1 MKFFN
6 VTVTPDAIQETV
18 ETLRSTWL
26 SEGAKVERFE
36 SLLSDEFGFLNPVC
50 LNSGT
55 SALTLS
61 LALSGIG
68 PSDDVI
74 IPSQTFCATGLACLQ
89 LGAEPIFADIDPH
102 TGNITPES
110 IESRITHFTRAVIPV
125 HWGGYPCDLDE
136 IHAVARQ
143 HGLVVIEDAAHA
155 LGATYKGKPI
165 GSISQFTCFSF
176 QAIKHLTTGDG
187 GCLCCENE
195 KEAREAKA
203 LRWFGIDRMGSR
215 PSILGE
221 REFDIKRVGYKFHM
235 NDVAASIGLG
245 NLTGLKDRLERR
257 RRIGEKY
264 QHELSPAQGAI
275 LLEKRSDREHAYWLF
290 TMLVDRREDF
300 IRAMQGRNIPVS
312 VVHQGI
318 HKYSVFGTWET
329 PELPG
334 QHIFDT
340 KHICLPCHEG
350 LSDEQVDSVVEAVK
364 KGW

>member
-1 MKFFN
+1 MDFFN
-6 VTVTPDAIQETV
+6 VTVTKDAIQEVT

-26 SEGAKVERFE
+26 SEGKKVERFE
-36 SLLSDEFGFLNPVC
+36 GLLSDEYGLSNPVC

-55 SALTLS
+55 SALVLALS
-61 LALSGIG
+61 LAGVG

-89 LGAEPIFADIDPH
+89 VGAEPVFADIDPS
-102 TGNITPES
+102 TGNLSPKSLES
-110 IESRITHFTRAVIPV
+110 SITHFTRAVIPV

-136 IHAVARQ
+136 IHAVAQR

-155 LGATYKGKPI
+155 LGATYKGNPI

-187 GCLCCENE
+187 GCLCCEDT
-195 KEAREAKA
+195 KEAQQAKT

-221 REFDIKRVGYKFHM
+221 RDFDIKRLGYKMHM

-245 NLTGLKDRLERR
+245 NLTGLKMRLDRR
-257 RRIGEKY
+257 RQIGRQY
-264 QHELSPAQGAI
+264 QYELQHTQGVI
-275 LLEKRSDREHAYWLF
+275 PLEKRSDRTHAYWLF
-290 TMLVDRREDF
+290 TMLVKRREDF
-300 IRAMQGRNIPVS
+300 IRMMQSKGIPVS

-318 HKYSVFGTWET
+318 HKYSIFRTWGL
-329 PELPG
+329 PDLPG
-334 QHIFDT
+334 QKIFDDM
-340 KHICLPCHEG
+340 HICLPCHER
-350 LSDEQVDSVVEAVK
+350 LTDEQVGSVVEAI
-364 KGW
+364 KGGW